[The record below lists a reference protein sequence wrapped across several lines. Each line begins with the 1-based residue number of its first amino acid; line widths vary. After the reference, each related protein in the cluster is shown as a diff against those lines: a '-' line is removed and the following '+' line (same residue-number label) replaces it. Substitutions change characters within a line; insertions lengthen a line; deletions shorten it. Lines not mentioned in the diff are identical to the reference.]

1 MGMTV
6 DGKPGAVAHRMLR
19 DPLLASR
26 RISTIAFDIGFSDL
40 SYFNRTF
47 RRAFGVTPS
56 HPRANITNSGT
67 DS

>member
-1 MGMTV
+1 
-6 DGKPGAVAHRMLR
+6 MLR
-19 DPLLASR
+19 DPLMTSR
-26 RISTIAFDIGFSDL
+26 KISDISLNVGFSDL

-56 HPRANITNSGT
+56 ELRASSTKPGT